1 MPFVKKTFHIP
12 TPTKAFLFVMRNFN
26 LTQAES
32 QRFIDKGRIVI
43 NNQPLYDKKATI
55 SGDIEVIYFE
65 PKSRGIK
72 PIFSTKDFLIYDKPS
87 GVLTHPNCM
96 ATEYSMLDEIRLHSG
111 NSANATH
118 RIDMET
124 SGLLLASRHKQAER
138 FIKGSFEKKTIQK
151 YYLAWVRGK
160 ITEPFVVE
168 KAIKIRD
175 DYSINKHKVEINP
188 DGKYAKTE
196 FRPIT
201 YDSSLDASL
210 LECKPL
216 TGRTHQIRIHLFHV
230 KHSILGDPIYGTSF
244 EYATKY
250 LDGVITEDERL
261 KATGATRLMLHANSL
276 DFYYN
281 CRYYIVSKVNFY
293 EFKKEICPPKERL
306 F

>member
-12 TPTKAFLFVMRNFN
+12 TPTKAFLFIMRNFN
-26 LTQAES
+26 LTQAQS

-43 NNQPLYDKKATI
+43 DNQPLYDKKATI

-65 PKSRGIK
+65 PQSRGIN

-87 GVLTHPNCM
+87 NILVHPNCM
-96 ATEYSMLDEIRLHSG
+96 ATEYSMLDEIRTHAG
-111 NSANATH
+111 DSANATH

-124 SGLLLASRHKQAER
+124 SGLLLASKHKKAER
-138 FIKGSFEKKTIQK
+138 FLKGSFEKKTIQK
-151 YYLAWVRGK
+151 SYLAWVKGRVDRDF
-160 ITEPFVVE
+160 IVEEP
-168 KAIKIRD
+168 IKIRN
-175 DYSINKHKVEINP
+175 DYSTNKHKVEINP
-188 DGKYAKTE
+188 NGKYAKTE

-201 YDSSLDASL
+201 YNSSLDASL
-210 LECKPL
+210 LECRPL

-230 KHSILGDPIYGTSF
+230 KHPILGDPIYGTSF

-250 LDGVITEDERL
+250 LDGVITKNEKL

-276 DFYYN
+276 EFNYGY
-281 CRYYIVSKVNFY
+281 RYYIVSKVNFY
-293 EFKKEICPPKERL
+293 NFKKEICSPKERL